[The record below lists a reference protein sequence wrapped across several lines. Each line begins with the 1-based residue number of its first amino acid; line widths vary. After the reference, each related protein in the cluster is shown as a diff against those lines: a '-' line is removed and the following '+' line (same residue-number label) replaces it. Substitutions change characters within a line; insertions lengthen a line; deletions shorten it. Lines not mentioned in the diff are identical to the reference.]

1 VEPVDSSEALGDGS
15 AVTWEKRVLD
25 LFDDLEQQ
33 AEGLALAERDAA
45 VAELGRAEYAE
56 VELRSRLHAS
66 VGHPVQLLV
75 QGLGMVRGRLERVG
89 AGWCLLSGEPTAS
102 HQTVVRTE
110 ALMSLRGLSP
120 RAVPEAARGP
130 LARLGLGSVLRT
142 LAEEPEA
149 VVLVLLDG
157 EPRRGVLRRVGAD
170 FVEIGADGGTEVV
183 PFSAVAAVR
192 PG

>member
-1 VEPVDSSEALGDGS
+1 MF
-15 AVTWEKRVLD
+15 D

-56 VELRSRLHAS
+56 VELVSRLHAS
-66 VGHPVQLLV
+66 VGHPVQLHV
-75 QGLGMVRGRLERVG
+75 QGLGLVGGRLGRVG
-89 AGWCLLSGEPTAS
+89 AGWCMLSAEPPATGE
-102 HQTVVRTE
+102 TVVRIG
-110 ALMSLRGLSP
+110 ALMSLRGVSP
-120 RAVPEAARGP
+120 RAVPEAVRGP

-142 LAEEPEA
+142 LAETREA
-149 VVLVLLDG
+149 VVLVLVDG
-157 EPRRGVLRRVGAD
+157 EARRGVLRRVGAD
-170 FVEIGADGGTEVV
+170 FAEVGVGADGGSEVV